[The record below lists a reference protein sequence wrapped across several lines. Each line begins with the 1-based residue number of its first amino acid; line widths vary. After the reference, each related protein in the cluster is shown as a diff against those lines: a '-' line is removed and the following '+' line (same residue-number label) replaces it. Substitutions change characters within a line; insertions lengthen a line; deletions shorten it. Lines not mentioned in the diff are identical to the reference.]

1 MKKKKFYSIP
11 THGCVHTRYE
21 LCVFYLWRKGETEK
35 SYLAKSQ
42 RREIYVIILSD
53 IWASEVDIIG
63 AHLCF
68 GRDGEVN

>member
-1 MKKKKFYSIP
+1 MC
-11 THGCVHTRYE
+11 THDTNYVCFTCDE
-21 LCVFYLWRKGETEK
+21 KAETEK